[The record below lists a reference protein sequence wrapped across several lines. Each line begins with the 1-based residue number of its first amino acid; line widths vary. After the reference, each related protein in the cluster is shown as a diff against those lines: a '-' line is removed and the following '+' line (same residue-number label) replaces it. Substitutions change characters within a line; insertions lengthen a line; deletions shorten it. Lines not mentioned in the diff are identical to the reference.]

1 MSIHSLRVAL
11 TIAATAIGLAATPG
25 LADEPKAEARA
36 AAGRAGV
43 PVSEN
48 TKVCVRETLTGS
60 RIPRTFC
67 DTLKNWKAKGIDP
80 LAAN

>member
-1 MSIHSLRVAL
+1 MSIHSLRAAL
-11 TIAATAIGLAATPG
+11 AIATAAIGLAAAPA
-25 LADEPKAEARA
+25 LADEPKAEARVA
-36 AAGRAGV
+36 AEKAGAL
-43 PVSEN
+43 VSED

-80 LAAN
+80 LAAR